1 MLWHTLLKWGR
12 VACNKKCFWSSLEAT
27 VDPHSVFDV
36 LPFKSTFLFPKTPEK
51 RGGAKPGQN
60 RNGNEERCLS
70 VGVHRRT
77 WKKRAAPGEEKE
89 KRRNHWTG

>member
-1 MLWHTLLKWGR
+1 M
-12 VACNKKCFWSSLEAT
+12 ACNKKCFWSSLEAT

-36 LPFKSTFLFPKTPEK
+36 LPSRDFCSPKTPEK

-89 KRRNHWTG
+89 KRKKSLNGLILSHSRLREK